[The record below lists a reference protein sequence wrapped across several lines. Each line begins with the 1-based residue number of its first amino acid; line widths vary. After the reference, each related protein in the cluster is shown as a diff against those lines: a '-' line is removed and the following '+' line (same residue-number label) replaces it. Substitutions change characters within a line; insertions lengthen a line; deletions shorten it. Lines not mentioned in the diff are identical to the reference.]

1 MVLRA
6 PSLVLFPVRV
16 GGERVSERERELEE
30 GEEMEVGIEVKTAF
44 TNLQHCY
51 K

>member
-16 GGERVSERERELEE
+16 GGERVSERELEE